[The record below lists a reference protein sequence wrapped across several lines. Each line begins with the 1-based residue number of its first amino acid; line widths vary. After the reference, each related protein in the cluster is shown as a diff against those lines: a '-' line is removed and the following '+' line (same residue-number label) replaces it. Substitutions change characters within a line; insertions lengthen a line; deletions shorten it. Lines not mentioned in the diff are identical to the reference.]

1 MNRTKV
7 TNDELQVEVTDKE
20 EPTVEVVDNGEA
32 QVIEVEINP
41 DPAVIEV
48 LIPGERG
55 AKGDKGDKGA
65 SFNDTPFDFDPV
77 EIYLNAK
84 NGE

>member
-20 EPTVEVVDNGEA
+20 EPTVEVVDNGEV

-41 DPAVIEV
+41 DPVVIEV

-55 AKGDKGDKGA
+55 AKGDRGEKGA

>member
-7 TNDELQVEVTDKE
+7 TDDTLQVEVTDKE
-20 EPTVEVVDNGEA
+20 EPTVEVVDNREV

-55 AKGDKGDKGA
+55 AKGDRGEKGA